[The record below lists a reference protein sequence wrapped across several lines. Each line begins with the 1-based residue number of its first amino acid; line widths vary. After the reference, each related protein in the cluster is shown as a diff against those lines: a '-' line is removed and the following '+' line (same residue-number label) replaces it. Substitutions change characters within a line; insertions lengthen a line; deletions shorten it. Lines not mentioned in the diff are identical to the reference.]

1 MLPLVRSA
9 VGAHMPQSQAP
20 PCIRASL
27 PITGH
32 AGAGAEDTLS
42 RRFGAELW
50 APYLRDTALR
60 VFASVGLS
68 GQVGRFTRPAL
79 DYTAGSGADLLDG
92 VVRRTSAALPL
103 RCQPALCSCQSGTG
117 LHPQTLLM
125 SAQSCRTVHV
135 KLGAVHLCS
144 AHAAHLPDH
153 RLACHLPGMFAP
165 SAVQCGWTWGGP
177 HSIVCTLC
185 SVVQVHLGLKSYTL
199 CCAVRLDLGLASSP
213 PLNVGALCCA
223 VQLDLGLT
231 SSTPLNVGTLCCAVR
246 LDLGLTSPHQ
256 VGTLAGTSS
265 YGNLAVFNP
274 RHDSLAAGAAADAD
288 PPGPRRA
295 FKSRQAVHAGGDCN
309 CLHAMGGGHTAA
321 FEVFNL
327 SFKSMQAVLAGAGGS
342 CL

>member
-1 MLPLVRSA
+1 M
-9 VGAHMPQSQAP
+9 
-20 PCIRASL
+20 
-27 PITGH
+27 
-32 AGAGAEDTLS
+32 
-42 RRFGAELW
+42 
-50 APYLRDTALR
+50 
-60 VFASVGLS
+60 FASVGLS

-79 DYTAGSGADLLDG
+79 DYTAGSGADLLER
-92 VVRRTSAALPL
+92 VVRRTSAALLL

-153 RLACHLPGMFAP
+153 RLACHLPGTFAP
-165 SAVQCGWTWGGP
+165 SAVQCGRTWEGP

-185 SVVQVHLGLKSYTL
+185 SVVQVHLGLKSY
-199 CCAVRLDLGLASSP
+199 
-213 PLNVGALCCA
+213 
-223 VQLDLGLT
+223 
-231 SSTPLNVGTLCCAVR
+231 TLCCAVR